1 MARFASAPTP
11 RRGFLARLAG
21 AAAALTAGAAAP
33 GSLAAQGPTAAQD
46 KWLDRLTGRH
56 RCLFDFPLHNDG
68 MPLIHIYNYISTY
81 KRDYSEPPTAI
92 NAIGTFYGA
101 PGFPAS
107 MPLAWNDAVWA
118 RYRIGEVLKL
128 VDPSTKA
135 PTTRNMFSRPRA
147 GDPVLFGGAMAQA
160 GIESLQK
167 AGVTF
172 LMCNNAFMAWVG
184 FISGNGTKGN
194 PATIERDIR
203 ANLLPGVITVPA
215 MVIAIE
221 KAQGKGI
228 AYNRQ

>member
-1 MARFASAPTP
+1 
-11 RRGFLARLAG
+11 
-21 AAAALTAGAAAP
+21 
-33 GSLAAQGPTAAQD
+33 
-46 KWLDRLTGRH
+46 
-56 RCLFDFPLHNDG
+56 
-68 MPLIHIYNYISTY
+68 
-81 KRDYSEPPTAI
+81 
-92 NAIGTFYGA
+92 
-101 PGFPAS
+101 
-107 MPLAWNDAVWA
+107 
-118 RYRIGEVLKL
+118 
-128 VDPSTKA
+128 
-135 PTTRNMFSRPRA
+135 
-147 GDPVLFGGAMAQA
+147 VLFGGAMAQA